1 VESLHDF
8 SQLVEVGPLKAEL
21 LSMDVGG
28 MVVALILFS
37 IYINSLVKD
46 GKFFAK
52 IDPLKQK

>member
-1 VESLHDF
+1 
-8 SQLVEVGPLKAEL
+8 
-21 LSMDVGG
+21 

-46 GKFFAK
+46 GKFFAE